1 MMFAVMKHLDIM
13 LGLDFHTTWPPWLP
27 EPLASPTPFFV
38 IMPMCGTMLT
48 AQMAPTAETLGMW
61 TMLRGTD
68 IGPLIPHIGMPSL
81 LTPLDILFSSSASYF
96 GPSTYMA
103 AGMPVAAALII
114 NVNLNLNC
122 NWIAPLPTG
131 LVLCFTTHY
140 TGMSPFDVLFGFVS
154 MGVAIVLD
162 VACGAAAGA
171 GAKAVQK
178 RVIAPVAKRVTTK
191 LAARKAAQTAAK
203 AGAKTTTKA
212 ATKAATKSATKT
224 AAKSATPTWQ
234 SAKPTALKPSSAK
247 PTSTWKS
254 ATPSQTKPTH
264 SWQSATPSQTK
275 PTGKPPNTWK
285 TATPSQKPQPG
296 APPQPNKWLPAK
308 PNPTAKPSGPKPGDH
323 RLPDPNKPPTNPL
336 KKKPSR
342 QKQAYDTL
350 LETLSEIL
358 LSAPFTIINEL
369 TFELLKLSQIEEF
382 GAEGEQ
388 EEKKQDDKKDDTKP
402 ATKDEA
408 KDSKGQDAKRPADSK
423 ED

>member
-13 LGLDFHTTWPPWLP
+13 LGLDFHTTWPPWEP
-27 EPLASPTPFFV
+27 EPWPYPTPYFV

-68 IGPLIPHIGMPSL
+68 IGPLIPHVGCPSL

-96 GPSTYMA
+96 GPSSYMA

-122 NWIAPLPTG
+122 NWCAPLPTG

-191 LAARKAAQTAAK
+191 LAARKAAQAAAK
-203 AGAKTTTKA
+203 S
-212 ATKAATKSATKT
+212 ATKTATKGATKTATKSATKT

-234 SAKPTALKPSSAK
+234 SAKPTALKPSQAK

-254 ATPSQTKPTH
+254 ATPSQAKPTH
-264 SWQSATPSQTK
+264 TWQSAKPSQQK
-275 PTGKPPNTWK
+275 PTGKPLNTWK
-285 TATPSQKPQPG
+285 SAKPSQQKP
-296 APPQPNKWLPAK
+296 ATPPQPNKWLPAK
-308 PNPTAKPSGPKPGDH
+308 PNQNVKPSGPKPGDH

-336 KKKPSR
+336 KKKPSK

-350 LETLSEIL
+350 LETLSEII
-358 LSAPFTIINEL
+358 LSAPFTVINEL

-388 EEKKQDDKKDDTKP
+388 EEKKQDDEKDGRK
-402 ATKDEA
+402 AEA
-408 KDSKGQDAKRPADSK
+408 KGDPNDSKGQDAKKPADSK